1 MTLTVEPTADQQ
13 NRSPRLDA
21 LAQRATPPTRSAV
34 WAVAVWVAGA
44 LFVVAVALLTAR
56 VQFNP
61 LSPLVTAGCLGL
73 VVGAGAGATVL
84 AWRWRGSPR
93 WSGLWPHLVTAV
105 TAVTL
110 SSVLVISL
118 AATPLGVQAT
128 SADQSFRS
136 VIMERYSLSALPTD
150 FGYDGHGSFYPP
162 LWFWLAGRA
171 GALLGLPGWEMMK
184 WAQIATAFCVPLL
197 ALLFW
202 RRVVGLQLAALV
214 AIVSTLAVP
223 DVIKGD
229 EWLSLAIMLPWWI
242 DAFADV
248 RGPDVRR
255 RPAWVHGL
263 VAGAMLSLYTAFF
276 LPAALATLIVAVR
289 AIRAGSWAPVLRR
302 WAVIVAV
309 GLVVWAWVWVPAVI
323 ERLTGPPYDSAQLR
337 WFGNANAVPAP
348 VTLSVVGVLALL
360 GIAALAW
367 CAPRLPV
374 LRRVAIFAA
383 AVLVVLVVGLVVTAA
398 GHPILVQKTYLI
410 IQHTLVVAAVI
421 GSAQAVRVIARSPSR
436 RDSVT
441 RTAVALVAAVAV
453 TLALGYLD
461 DTVRTERL
469 ALAYN
474 TRLPDGSVS
483 RYAPDPAGSR
493 ASADDVAAVIDR
505 AAPVG
510 TPVVLSSRYDLFVYS
525 GYWNFQQFT
534 DSYAHPH
541 SRYTERDALITR
553 MGQTTDPRQMH
564 TLLTENSIERVDALV
579 LIRDRGSLVRWDH
592 RVNRFP
598 YGTVVADVT
607 FDQGA
612 FTDPDLFET
621 TWVGN
626 WLVVLP
632 R

>member
-1 MTLTVEPTADQQ
+1 MTLTADPTADQQ
-13 NRSPRLDA
+13 NGSPHRIA
-21 LAQRATPPTRSAV
+21 PEHPTTGSAAWAVGV
-34 WAVAVWVAGA
+34 WAGSA
-44 LFVVAVALLTAR
+44 LFVVAVALVTAR
-56 VQFNP
+56 VAFNP
-61 LSPLVTAGCLGL
+61 LGPLATTGCLAL
-73 VVGAGAGATVL
+73 VAGVGAGATVL
-84 AWRWRGSPR
+84 AWRWRGSRRP
-93 WSGLWPHLVTAV
+93 WSSGLWPHLVTAA
-105 TAVTL
+105 TAATL

-118 AATPLGVQAT
+118 AGTPFGVQAT

-136 VIMERYSLSALPTD
+136 VVMERYSLSALPTD
-150 FGYDGHGSFYPP
+150 FGYDGHGAFYPP

-184 WAQIATAFCVPLL
+184 WAQVATAFCVPLL

-202 RRVVGLQLAALV
+202 RRVVGLRLAALV
-214 AIVSTLAVP
+214 SIVATLAVP

-248 RGPDVRR
+248 RGPGVHR
-255 RPAWVHGL
+255 RPAWVHGI

-276 LPAALATLIVAVR
+276 LPAALATLVIGAN
-289 AIRAGSWAPVLRR
+289 AIRTGIWARVLRR
-302 WAVIVAV
+302 WAGIVAV
-309 GLVVWAWVWVPAVI
+309 GLVVWAWVWVPAAI

-348 VTLSVVGVLALL
+348 VTLSVVGVLTLL

-367 CAPRLPV
+367 YAPRLPV
-374 LRRVAIFAA
+374 LRSVTIFAA
-383 AVLVVLVVGLVVTAA
+383 AVLVVLIAGLVTTAA
-398 GHPILVQKTYLI
+398 GHPILVQKTYLVI
-410 IQHTLVVAAVI
+410 EHTLVVAAVI
-421 GSAQAVRVIARSPSR
+421 GISQAVQVIARSPSR
-436 RDSVT
+436 VEPVT
-441 RTAVALVAAVAV
+441 RTAVALTAAVAV
-453 TLALGYLD
+453 TLALGYVD
-461 DTVRTERL
+461 NTVRTERL

-483 RYAPDPAGSR
+483 RYATHPAGAR
-493 ASADDVAAVIDR
+493 ASAEDVAAVIDR
-505 AAPVG
+505 TTRAG
-510 TPVVLSSRYDLFVYS
+510 NPVVLSSRYDLFVYS

-541 SRYTERDALITR
+541 SRYDERDALITR
-553 MGQTTDPRQMH
+553 MGKTTDPGQMH

-579 LIRDRGSLVRWDH
+579 LVRDRGSLVRWDH

-598 YGTVVADVT
+598 YGTVVAHVT

-612 FTDPDLFET
+612 FADPNLFQT

-626 WLVVLP
+626 WLVVVP